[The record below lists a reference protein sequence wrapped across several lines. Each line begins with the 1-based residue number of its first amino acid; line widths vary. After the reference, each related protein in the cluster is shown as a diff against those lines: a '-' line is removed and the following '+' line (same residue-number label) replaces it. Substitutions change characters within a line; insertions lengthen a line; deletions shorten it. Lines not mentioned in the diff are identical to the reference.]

1 MLGSITL
8 ILVCQL
14 AGEAIVHLFDWPLPG
29 PVLGM
34 LLLFLVLLV
43 RGRVDKPLDRVT
55 RGILSNLGL
64 LFVPVAVGVMTQTG
78 ALAAEAIPIAVAV
91 LGSTVVTM
99 LVTGWVMQAL
109 DRRGRKDPPS

>member
-14 AGEAIVHLFDWPLPG
+14 VGEAIVHLLGLSLPG

-43 RGRVDKPLDRVT
+43 RGRVGRQLDRVA
-55 RGILSNLGL
+55 RGILANLGL
-64 LFVPVAVGVMTQTG
+64 LFVPVAVGVMAQ
-78 ALAAEAIPIAVAV
+78 AEALRAEALPIAAALLISSVIA
-91 LGSTVVTM
+91 M
-99 LVTGWVMQAL
+99 LVTGWLMQVL
-109 DRRGRKDPPS
+109 DRRGHKEKP